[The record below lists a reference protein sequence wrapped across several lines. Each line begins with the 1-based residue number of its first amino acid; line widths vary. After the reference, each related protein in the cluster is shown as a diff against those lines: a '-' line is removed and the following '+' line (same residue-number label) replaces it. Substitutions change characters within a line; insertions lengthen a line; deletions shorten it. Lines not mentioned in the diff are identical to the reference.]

1 MLPRAPLPF
10 RRVLPVVSRLRPSP
24 LASPLRL
31 YLAAK
36 SDKNDVEKLKLET
49 NRGEEDKLAK
59 ATGVIDKTHLDV
71 VLYYDHIYPWQILTL
86 RIKLYIQVLLFPF
99 RKRFSD
105 DNLKQRIKDILG
117 PLPDGLLREFIPMKR
132 DCGAFVKFE
141 VPPNQRP
148 GEFILEV
155 QHHVTQHQEA
165 YTRTFL
171 HKMLNLLW
179 NHFPK
184 VYAVQGTPWI
194 EDLHR
199 YPSRV
204 ILIKF
209 EGVPL
214 TEEEMY
220 VLFRRYGPIVDI
232 KPDASDARVIFELV
246 RLAICAKNCM
256 TGLVVDNGAL
266 VLHIQYVP
274 VKKTNY
280 VVDFINNHQRIS
292 IPIIIALL
300 AGAAALLFD
309 PIRKF
314 FIEANI
320 TQKYSINRYRDNP
333 VVKAVMLPVDKIRQV
348 IDTLYDFIDDT
359 ISGKHGYDE
368 KLAGDAPLPDDL
380 TMIWLERYEKAKEL
394 RLWIHENVN
403 TFIIVQGPKGLGKE
417 QFVVEDA
424 LEPDDS
430 ISKDILVLDCD
441 TLSKAN
447 GDAGLLKLLACQLGY
462 RPVFTWTNTVSQF
475 IDLGVQGITGTKLG
489 LSESKESQARQML
502 SLTTAALRSIVSD
515 DYKDY
520 VQAVNRHNHRAQ
532 GSDDHI
538 DVVKEDIY
546 LQQHPEVKPIIV
558 IDKFVRKADNSGNDF
573 IYSEIAKWA
582 ASLIQA
588 NLAHVIFTTN
598 DVLSS
603 QVLAEAL
610 PDTVF
615 KTTTLNDALIPVARA
630 YLKSQI
636 HADDKELDAC
646 IAPLGGRMLDL
657 QAFVRRNN
665 LGELPT
671 RAITEMINQAAEQIL
686 TFFLNKTDPNWN
698 AAQVWVV
705 VKALA
710 NNDEVNYTDLAA
722 DPVFSLGNT
731 VQTLLVL
738 ERHDLISLDRNLGV
752 LSKVRM
758 GRPLFKAA
766 CKLLVEDPLVYKIY
780 ETDYLKRLIKIE
792 TDKMKSFED
801 ELAQIYA
808 TDADKRK
815 VWLAEKIDAG
825 AVRVGQ
831 LENDVKNVGKL
842 KQDKSFW
849 SRG

>member
-1 MLPRAPLPF
+1 MTN
-10 RRVLPVVSRLRPSP
+10 SLRFYS
-24 LASPLRL
+24 
-31 YLAAK
+31 AAK

-59 ATGVIDKTHLDV
+59 ATGVIDKTHLEV
-71 VLYYDHIYPWQILTL
+71 VLYYDHIYPWLILTL
-86 RIKLYIQVLLFPF
+86 RIKLYLQLLVFPF
-99 RKRFSD
+99 RNRFSD

-117 PLPDGLLREFIPMKR
+117 PLPENLLREFIPMKR

-148 GEFILEV
+148 GEFILDV
-155 QHHVTQHQEA
+155 QHHVQQHLDA
-165 YTRTFL
+165 YTRSFA
-171 HKMLNLLW
+171 HKVLNLLW

-220 VLFRRYGPIVDI
+220 VLFRRYGSIVDI

-256 TGLVVDNGAL
+256 TGLVVDNGSL

-274 VKKTNY
+274 VKKSNY
-280 VVDFINNHQRIS
+280 IVEFINNHQRIS

-300 AGAAALLFD
+300 AGAATLLFD

-320 TQKYSINRYRDNP
+320 TQKYSLTRYRDNA
-333 VVKAVMLPVDKIRQV
+333 VVKAMMIPVDKIRQA

-359 ISGKHGYDE
+359 ISGSSNKDE

-417 QFVVEDA
+417 LFVVEDA
-424 LEPDDS
+424 LHPDDT
-430 ISKDILVLDCD
+430 ISKDVLVLDCD
-441 TLSKAN
+441 VLSKTN
-447 GDAGLLKLLACQLGY
+447 GDAGLLKLLAHQLGY

-475 IDLGVQGITGTKLG
+475 IDLGVQGITGSKLG
-489 LSESKESQARQML
+489 LSETKESQVRLMFN
-502 SLTTAALRSIVSD
+502 LTTAALRSIVND

-520 VQAVNRHNHRAQ
+520 VLAVNRHNHRVKP
-532 GSDDHI
+532 GEDHI

-546 LQQHPEVKPIIV
+546 LQQHPEVKPIVV
-558 IDKFVRKADNSGNDF
+558 IDKFVRKTDDSGNDF

-630 YLKSQI
+630 YLKSQVQ
-636 HADDKELDAC
+636 ADDAELDAC

-671 RAITEMINQAAEQIL
+671 RAIHEMINQAAEQIL
-686 TFFLNKTDPNWN
+686 TFFLNKTDPDWN

-710 NNDEVNYTDLAA
+710 DNDEVNYTDLAS

-766 CKLLVEDPLVYKIY
+766 CKQLVEDPLVYKIY

-792 TDKMKSFED
+792 TDKMKTFED
-801 ELAQIYA
+801 ELAKIFD
-808 TDADKRK
+808 TDADRRK
-815 VWLAEKIDAG
+815 TWLLDKINSG
-825 AVRVGQ
+825 AATVSQ
-831 LENDVKNVGKL
+831 LETDVKNVGVP
-842 KQDKSFW
+842 KQNDKSFW
-849 SRG
+849 SLKK